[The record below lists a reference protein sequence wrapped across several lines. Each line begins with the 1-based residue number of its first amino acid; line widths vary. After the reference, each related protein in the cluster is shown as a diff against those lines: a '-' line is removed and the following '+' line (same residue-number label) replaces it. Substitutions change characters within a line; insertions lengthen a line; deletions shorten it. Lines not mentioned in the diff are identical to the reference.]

1 MDRRYEIESLR
12 RSLAMLQPGAT
23 AGLRR
28 EEAMDLIEEVQGLQS
43 RLEQLRMELRRLAE
57 EGT

>member
-1 MDRRYEIESLR
+1 VDRRYEIESLR

>member
-1 MDRRYEIESLR
+1 VDRRYEIESLR
-12 RSLAMLQPGAT
+12 RSLAMLQPGAM

>member
-1 MDRRYEIESLR
+1 
-12 RSLAMLQPGAT
+12 MLQPGAT

>member
-28 EEAMDLIEEVQGLQS
+28 EEAIDLIEEVQGLQS
-43 RLEQLRMELRRLAE
+43 RLEHLKGELRRLADE
-57 EGT
+57 NP

>member
-43 RLEQLRMELRRLAE
+43 RLEQLRTELRRLAE